1 MGTDEPY
8 RYPGDGEGPARQITL
23 GPFRIAKY
31 AVTNRQFAT
40 FARATGYRTE
50 AERYGWSF
58 VFHLFLPDDFPDT
71 RGVAATPWWRQ
82 VYGADWAHP
91 AGPQSDVDELA
102 DHPVVHV
109 SWNDAMAYCEWVGVR
124 LPTEAEWEMAARGG
138 LVSKRFAWG
147 EEFQPQ
153 GRTMCNIFEGSF
165 PVENTAQDGYIGTA
179 PVDAFPANGFGLHNM
194 AGNVWEWCRDW
205 FHTDFHVDG
214 PRDDPQGPPAGE
226 AKVMRGGSYL
236 CHDSYCHRYR
246 VAARS
251 SNTADS
257 STGNLGFRVA
267 ADPLDG
273 WAGPGRAG

>member
-8 RYPGDGEGPARQITL
+8 RYPGDGEGPAREITL
-23 GPFRIAKY
+23 GSFRIARY

-40 FARATGYRTE
+40 FAEATGYRTG
-50 AERYGWSF
+50 AEQYGWSF

-91 AGPQSDVDELA
+91 AGPQSDVDDMA

-109 SWNDAMAYCEWVGVR
+109 SWNDAMAYCEWAGVR

-147 EEFQPQ
+147 DEFQPR

-165 PVENTAQDGYIGTA
+165 PVENSAEDGYVGTA
-179 PVDAFPANGFGLHNM
+179 PVDAFPANGFGLHNV

-205 FHTDFHVDG
+205 FHTNFHVDG

-236 CHDSYCHRYR
+236 CHDSYCDRYR

-273 WAGPGRAG
+273 